1 MASHLLIHLAQ
12 NGATLRKVTYLDP
25 KTGNPRQVLTG
36 QAYALMLALCDHAN
50 ETERATW
57 CSQRTYMAQTG
68 LNGQTIQK
76 ILQQFIEAGWI
87 RRDGQEPSRTG
98 RPSDRYIVTLPEL
111 PALETRTA
119 KPSSKVAPTNAP
131 DFAPDFAPTFAPTN
145 ALTGKYLTRTETET
159 KNTHTDK
166 PSAQAA
172 PSLLLKQLGVEYAKH
187 ELLQAKKAGA
197 KILSEGAWLKS
208 VTNDLTEPAGSKH
221 SLALEVVELY
231 GDSNTLPQL
240 LAIMHDNERLTDQ
253 RTTAPAAKL
262 PQHIDSALSS
272 AIGIARV
279 DGIEASKEWLAS
291 RPEQTEVLPLLLSWW
306 DTLHPQRPATQRPQG
321 VSSA

>member
-12 NGATLRKVTYLDP
+12 TQAALRKVTYPDP
-25 KTGNPRQVLTG
+25 KTGNPRQALTG

-50 ETERATW
+50 ETERASW

-68 LNGQTIQK
+68 LNGQTIQEL
-76 ILQQFIEAGWI
+76 LQRFIEVGWI
-87 RRDGQEPSRTG
+87 KKDGQEPSRTG
-98 RPSDRYIVTLPEL
+98 RPSDRYIVTLPNL
-111 PALETRTA
+111 PALEPRTA
-119 KPSSKVAPTNAP
+119 QPSSEVAPTNAP
-131 DFAPDFAPTFAPTN
+131 EFAPTFAPTF
-145 ALTGKYLTRTETET
+145 ALTGKHLTKTETEN

-187 ELLQAKKAGA
+187 ELLQAKKAGED
-197 KILSEGAWLKS
+197 IRSEGAWLKA
-208 VTNDLTEPAGSKH
+208 VARDLSEPAGSKYA
-221 SLALEVVELY
+221 LAMEVVETY
-231 GDSNTLPQL
+231 GNSNTVPQL

-262 PQHIDSALSS
+262 PQHIDSALSN
-272 AIGIARV
+272 AIGIVRAQ
-279 DGIEASKEWLAS
+279 GIEAGKEWLAS
-291 RPEQTEVLPLLLSWW
+291 RPEQTEVLPLLVEWW
-306 DTLHPQRPATQRPQG
+306 NTQHPQRPATQRPQG

>member
-1 MASHLLIHLAQ
+1 MASHLFIHLAQ
-12 NGATLRKVTYLDP
+12 TQAALRKVTYPDP

-36 QAYALMLALCDHAN
+36 QAYALMLVLCDHAN
-50 ETERATW
+50 ETERASW
-57 CSQRTYMAQTG
+57 CSQRTYMAQSG
-68 LNGQTIQK
+68 LNGQTVQK
-76 ILQQFIEAGWI
+76 ILQQFIEVGWI
-87 RRDGQEPSRTG
+87 KKDGQEPSRTG
-98 RPSDRYIVTLPEL
+98 RPSDRYIVTLPDL

-119 KPSSKVAPTNAP
+119 QPSSEVAPTNAP
-131 DFAPDFAPTFAPTN
+131 TNALEFALGFAPTFA
-145 ALTGKYLTRTETET
+145 LTGKHLTRTETET

-187 ELLQAKKAGA
+187 ELLQAKKAGT

-208 VTNDLTEPAGSKH
+208 VANSLTDPEGIKH
-221 SLALEVVELY
+221 SLAMEVVETY

-240 LAIMHDNERLTDQ
+240 LAIMHDNERLTEQ
-253 RTTAPAAKL
+253 RTPAPAAKL
-262 PQHIDSALSS
+262 PQHIDSAFGS
-272 AIGIARV
+272 AVGIARTQ
-279 DGIEASKEWLAS
+279 GIEASKEWLAS

-306 DTLHPQRPATQRPQG
+306 DSQHPQKPATQRPQG

>member
-12 NGATLRKVTYLDP
+12 TQAALRKVTYLDP
-25 KTGNPRQVLTG
+25 KTGRPRQVLTG

-50 ETERATW
+50 ETERASW

-68 LNGQTIQK
+68 LNGQTIQEL
-76 ILQQFIEAGWI
+76 LQRFIEAGWI
-87 RRDGQEPSRTG
+87 KRDGQEPSRTG
-98 RPSDRYIVTLPEL
+98 RPSDRYIVTLPNL

-119 KPSSKVAPTNAP
+119 QPSSEVAPTNAP
-131 DFAPDFAPTFAPTN
+131 EFAPTFAPTN
-145 ALTGKYLTRTETET
+145 ALTGKHLTRTETENI
-159 KNTHTDK
+159 NTHTDK

-187 ELLQAKKAGA
+187 ELLQAKKAGED
-197 KILSEGAWLKS
+197 IRSEGAWLKA
-208 VTNDLTEPAGSKH
+208 VAKDLSEPAGSKYA
-221 SLALEVVELY
+221 LAMEVVESY

-240 LAIMHDNERLTDQ
+240 LAIMHDNERLTEQ

-279 DGIEASKEWLAS
+279 EGIEASKEWLAS

-306 DTLHPQRPATQRPQG
+306 DTLHPQRLATLRPQG